1 MSDEFRRGV
10 RIAIDWGKV
19 RVGVAACDRDG
30 LLAYPVE
37 TVPND
42 QQTLA
47 RLTAL
52 VAEYEP
58 AEVLLGMPVDLK
70 GRVGPAAQA
79 MAEVADQLAELPG
92 VELRVVDERLSTA
105 SAARKL
111 AASGRSSRQ
120 RRGIVDQAA
129 AVDILEQALEYERQT
144 GRPPGQAWG
153 QEGSAE

>member
-1 MSDEFRRGV
+1 M
-10 RIAIDWGKV
+10 RIAIDWGKA

-79 MAEVADQLAELPG
+79 MAEVADRLAALPG

>member
-1 MSDEFRRGV
+1 M
-10 RIAIDWGKV
+10 RIAIDWGKA

-70 GRVGPAAQA
+70 GRLGPAAQA
-79 MAEVADQLAELPG
+79 MAEVADRLAALPG

>member
-79 MAEVADQLAELPG
+79 MAEVADRLAALPG

>member
-10 RIAIDWGKV
+10 RIAIDWGKA

-79 MAEVADQLAELPG
+79 MAEVADRLAALPG

-129 AVDILEQALEYERQT
+129 AVDILEQALEYERRT

-153 QEGSAE
+153 PGR

>member
-10 RIAIDWGKV
+10 RIAIDWGKA

-47 RLTAL
+47 RLAAL

-79 MAEVADQLAELPG
+79 MAEVADRLAELPG

-111 AASGRSSRQ
+111 ATSGRSSRQ